1 MSCGSCYCLLR
12 ENPTLPVYFWSG
24 SGLAGTIPTLDV
36 DNELQPRFSLYF
48 TSMKKTAGISY
59 F

>member
-1 MSCGSCYCLLR
+1 MSCGSSYCLLG
-12 ENPTLPVYFWSG
+12 ENTTFPDYFWSG

-48 TSMKKTAGISY
+48 TSMKKQQE
-59 F
+59 